1 MQGQNQQQAYDR
13 GTSIFSP
20 DGRLYQVEYAREAV
34 KRGSASIGIQTNDGV
49 VLAAEINT
57 RSPLIESSSVE
68 KLHKTDKHIGIA
80 SAGHV
85 ADARH
90 LVDKAR
96 QHAQVEQWR
105 YDQSISIDTLTNAV
119 CDDIQ
124 EHTQKGGTRP
134 FGVGLLIG
142 GIDEGEPRLFKVT
155 PAGTASEWMATAI
168 GVNSTELQVALEEQ
182 YETNLSLDDGIR
194 AVLRALESVKDDE
207 LLATD
212 VSVATIDTD
221 SNRYEMVNEKA
232 VAEHLSGL
240 SGSGE

>member
-34 KRGSASIGIQTNDGV
+34 KRGSACVGIRTTDGV

-57 RSPLIESSSVE
+57 RSPLMESSSVE
-68 KLHKTDKHIGIA
+68 KLHKTDEHIGIA
-80 SAGHV
+80 SAGHA
-85 ADARH
+85 ADARQ

-105 YDQSISIDTLTNAV
+105 YDQPISVDTLTTAV

-142 GIDEGEPRLFKVT
+142 GIDEGEPKLFEVS
-155 PAGTASEWMATAI
+155 PAGTASEWRATAI
-168 GVNSTELQVALEEQ
+168 GARSEDLKASLEEQ
-182 YETNLSLDDGIR
+182 YKADISIDSGIR
-194 AVLRALESVKDDE
+194 VVLQAFKSVKDDE
-207 LLATD
+207 LSATD
-212 VSVATIDTD
+212 VSVATIDTE
-221 SNRYEMVNEKA
+221 SNRYGMINEET
-232 VAEHLSGL
+232 VVDHLRDL
-240 SGSGE
+240 STDDE

>member
-34 KRGSASIGIQTNDGV
+34 KRGSACVGIRTTDGV

-57 RSPLIESSSVE
+57 RSPLMESSSVE
-68 KLHKTDKHIGIA
+68 KLHMADTHIGVA
-80 SAGHV
+80 SAGHA
-85 ADARH
+85 ADARQ

-96 QHAQVEQWR
+96 QHAQVERWR
-105 YDQSISIDTLTNAV
+105 YDQPIGVDTLTTAV

-124 EHTQKGGTRP
+124 EYTQKGGTRP

-142 GIDEGEPRLFKVT
+142 GIDEDEPRLFEVT
-155 PAGTASEWMATAI
+155 PAGTTSEWRATAI
-168 GVNSTELQVALEEQ
+168 GAKSEDLQSALEEQ
-182 YETNLSLDDGIR
+182 YEGDLSLDDGIR
-194 AVLRALESVKDDE
+194 AVLRALENVKDDE
-207 LLATD
+207 FSAKD

-221 SNRYEMVNEKA
+221 SNQYEMANEES
-232 VAEHLSGL
+232 VAEHLSDL
-240 SGSGE
+240 STPDE

>member
-34 KRGSASIGIQTNDGV
+34 KRGSACVGIRTTDGV

-57 RSPLIESSSVE
+57 RSALMESSSVE
-68 KLHKTDKHIGIA
+68 KLHKTDEHIGLA
-80 SAGHV
+80 SAGHA
-85 ADARH
+85 ADARQ

-105 YDQSISIDTLTNAV
+105 YDQPISVDTLTTAV

-124 EHTQKGGTRP
+124 EYTQKGGTRP
-134 FGVGLLIG
+134 FGVGLLVG
-142 GIDEGEPRLFKVT
+142 GIDEGEPRLFEVT
-155 PAGTASEWMATAI
+155 PAGTASEWRATAI
-168 GVNSTELQVALEEQ
+168 GAKSDDLQSALEEQ
-182 YETNLSLDDGIR
+182 YRANLSLDDGIH
-194 AVLRALESVKDDE
+194 AVLRAIESVKDDE
-207 LLATD
+207 FSATD

-221 SNRYEMVNEKA
+221 STQYEMVNEET
-232 VAEHLSGL
+232 VAEHLGDISTL
-240 SGSGE
+240 DE

>member
-34 KRGSASIGIQTNDGV
+34 KRGSACVGIRTTDGV
-49 VLAAEINT
+49 VLAAEIIT
-57 RSPLIESSSVE
+57 RSPLMESSSVE
-68 KLHKTDKHIGIA
+68 KLHKADTHIGVA
-80 SAGHV
+80 SAGHA
-85 ADARH
+85 ADARQ

-105 YDQSISIDTLTNAV
+105 YDQPISVDTLTTAV

-124 EHTQKGGTRP
+124 EYTQKGGTRP

-142 GIDEGEPRLFKVT
+142 GIDEDEPRLFEVT
-155 PAGTASEWMATAI
+155 PAGTTFEWRATAI
-168 GVNSTELQVALEEQ
+168 GAKSEGLQATLEEQ
-182 YETNLSLDDGIR
+182 YKDNLSLDDGIQ
-194 AVLRALESVKDDE
+194 AVLRALDSVKDDE
-207 LLATD
+207 LSATD

-221 SNRYEMVNEKA
+221 STRYKSVEEET
-232 VAEHLSGL
+232 VAEHLRGL
-240 SGSGE
+240 SPADE

>member
-1 MQGQNQQQAYDR
+1 MQEQNQQQAYDR

-49 VLAAEINT
+49 VLAAEINI
-57 RSPLIESSSVE
+57 RSSLMEPSSIE
-68 KLHKTDKHIGIA
+68 KLHKTDKHIGVA
-80 SAGHV
+80 SAGHA
-85 ADARH
+85 ADVRK

-105 YDQSISIDTLTNAV
+105 YDQPIDVETLTTAV

-142 GIDEGEPRLFKVT
+142 GIHEGDPRLFEVT
-155 PAGTASEWMATAI
+155 PAGTASEWRATAI
-168 GVNSTELQVALEEQ
+168 GVNSNELQAALEEQ
-182 YETNLSLDDGIR
+182 YRADLSLDDGIR
-194 AVLRALESVKDDE
+194 AVLRALENVTDDE

-212 VSVATIDTD
+212 ISVATIDTN
-221 SNRYEMVNEKA
+221 SNRYEIVNEET
-232 VAEHLSGL
+232 VAEHLSGV
-240 SGSGE
+240 STSDE

>member
-34 KRGSASIGIQTNDGV
+34 KRGSACVGIRTTDGV

-57 RSPLIESSSVE
+57 RSPLMESSSVE
-68 KLHKTDKHIGIA
+68 KLHKADTHIGIA
-80 SAGHV
+80 SAGHA
-85 ADARH
+85 ADARQ

-96 QHAQVEQWR
+96 QHAQVEQMR
-105 YDQSISIDTLTNAV
+105 YDQPISADTLTTAI

-124 EHTQKGGTRP
+124 EYTQKGGTRP

-142 GIDEGEPRLFKVT
+142 GIDEGEPKLFEVT
-155 PAGTASEWMATAI
+155 PAGTASEWRATAI
-168 GVNSTELQVALEEQ
+168 GANSNDLQGTLEEE
-182 YETNLSLDDGIR
+182 YKADLSLDDGIQ

-207 LLATD
+207 FSAKD
-212 VSVATIDTD
+212 VSVATIDAD
-221 SNRYEMVNEKA
+221 SNRYAMLNEET
-232 VAEHLSGL
+232 VAEHLRGL
-240 SGSGE
+240 SPSDE

>member
-34 KRGSASIGIQTNDGV
+34 KRGSACVGIRTTDGV

-57 RSPLIESSSVE
+57 RSPLMESSSVE
-68 KLHKTDKHIGIA
+68 KLHKADTHIGIA
-80 SAGHV
+80 SAGHA
-85 ADARH
+85 ADARQ

-105 YDQSISIDTLTNAV
+105 YDQPISADTLTTAI

-124 EHTQKGGTRP
+124 EYTQKGGTRP

-142 GIDEGEPRLFKVT
+142 GIDEGEPKLFEVT
-155 PAGTASEWMATAI
+155 PAGTASEWRATAI
-168 GVNSTELQVALEEQ
+168 GANSNDLQATLEEQ
-182 YETNLSLDDGIR
+182 YRADLSLDDGIQ
-194 AVLRALESVKDDE
+194 AVLQALESVKDDE
-207 LLATD
+207 LSATD
-212 VSVATIDTD
+212 VSVATIDAD
-221 SNRYEMVNEKA
+221 SNQYAMLNEET
-232 VAEHLSGL
+232 VAEHLRGL
-240 SGSGE
+240 STSDE

>member
-57 RSPLIESSSVE
+57 RSPLMEPSSVE
-68 KLHKTDKHIGIA
+68 KLHKADTHIGIA
-80 SAGHV
+80 SAGHA
-85 ADARH
+85 ADARQ

-105 YDQSISIDTLTNAV
+105 YDQPISVETLTTAV

-124 EHTQKGGTRP
+124 EFTQKGGTRP

-142 GIDEGEPRLFKVT
+142 GIDEGEPRLFEVT
-155 PAGTASEWMATAI
+155 PAGTASEWKATAI
-168 GVNSTELQVALEEQ
+168 GVNSTELQTALEEQ
-182 YETNLSLDDGIR
+182 YRADLSLDDGIR
-194 AVLRALESVKDDE
+194 AVLRALESVTDDE

-212 VSVATIDTD
+212 VSVVTINTD
-221 SNRYEMVNEKA
+221 SNRYEVVTEEMI
-232 VAEHLSGL
+232 AEHLSGL
-240 SGSGE
+240 SESGE

>member
-34 KRGSASIGIQTNDGV
+34 KRGSACVGIRTTDGV

-57 RSPLIESSSVE
+57 RSALMEPSSVE
-68 KLHKTDKHIGIA
+68 KLHKTDNHIGVA
-80 SAGHV
+80 SAGHA
-85 ADARH
+85 ADARQ

-105 YDQSISIDTLTNAV
+105 YDQPISVDTLTTAV

-124 EHTQKGGTRP
+124 EYTQKGGTRP
-134 FGVGLLIG
+134 FGVGLLVG
-142 GIDEGEPRLFKVT
+142 GIDEDEPRLFEVT
-155 PAGTASEWMATAI
+155 PAGTASEWRATAI
-168 GVNSTELQVALEEQ
+168 GARSDDLQATLEEQ
-182 YETNLSLDDGIR
+182 YRANLSLENGIR
-194 AVLRALESVKDDE
+194 AVLRALESVKDDA
-207 LLATD
+207 LSATD

-221 SNRYEMVNEKA
+221 SNQYEKLNEET
-232 VAEHLSGL
+232 VADQLRDLSTPD
-240 SGSGE
+240 E

>member
-1 MQGQNQQQAYDR
+1 MHGQNQQQAYDR

-34 KRGSASIGIQTNDGV
+34 KRGSSCVGIRTTDGV

-57 RSPLIESSSVE
+57 RSPLMESSSVE
-68 KLHKTDKHIGIA
+68 KLHKADTHIGIA
-80 SAGHV
+80 SAGHA
-85 ADARH
+85 ADARQ

-105 YDQSISIDTLTNAV
+105 YDQPIGVDTLTTAV

-124 EHTQKGGTRP
+124 EYTQKGGTRP

-142 GIDEGEPRLFKVT
+142 GIEEGEPRLFEVT
-155 PAGTASEWMATAI
+155 PAGTASEWQATAI
-168 GVNSTELQVALEEQ
+168 GVKSDDLQATLEEQ
-182 YETNLSLDDGIR
+182 YRANLSLDDGIR
-194 AVLRALESVKDDE
+194 AVLRALENVKDDE
-207 LLATD
+207 FSATD

-221 SNRYEMVNEKA
+221 SNQYEDVEEGT
-232 VAEHLSGL
+232 VAEQLRDLSTPD
-240 SGSGE
+240 E

>member
-34 KRGSASIGIQTNDGV
+34 KRGSASIGIQTTDGV

-57 RSPLIESSSVE
+57 RSPLMESSSVE
-68 KLHKTDKHIGIA
+68 KLHKTDTHIGIA
-80 SAGHV
+80 SAGHA
-85 ADARH
+85 ADARR

-105 YDQSISIDTLTNAV
+105 YDQPIGVETLTTAV

-142 GIDEGEPRLFKVT
+142 GINEGEPRLFEVT
-155 PAGTASEWMATAI
+155 PAGTASEWRATAI
-168 GVNSTELQVALEEQ
+168 GAKGDDLQAALEEQ
-182 YETNLSLDDGIR
+182 YRADLSLDDGIQ
-194 AVLRALESVKDDE
+194 AVLQALQSVKDDE
-207 LLATD
+207 LSATD

-221 SNRYEMVNEKA
+221 SNRYETVNEET
-232 VAEHLSGL
+232 VAEHLSDL
-240 SGSGE
+240 STLDE